1 MANPPL
7 ISDLAQQAPP
17 GPLLLAFSGG
27 LDSTVLLHLL
37 VEAGLGPRLR
47 VVHINHQLQP
57 DSGDWAEHCQQ
68 IVAGLELPCEVI
80 AVQVEAGALSKPG

>member
-1 MANPPL
+1 MPTSPL
-7 ISDLAQQAPP
+7 IPDLAEQAPP

-27 LDSTVLLHLL
+27 LDSSLLLQLL

-57 DSGDWAEHCQQ
+57 DSANWAAHCEQR
-68 IVAGLELPCEVI
+68 VAGWLCHS
-80 AVQVEAGALSKPG
+80 GWSR